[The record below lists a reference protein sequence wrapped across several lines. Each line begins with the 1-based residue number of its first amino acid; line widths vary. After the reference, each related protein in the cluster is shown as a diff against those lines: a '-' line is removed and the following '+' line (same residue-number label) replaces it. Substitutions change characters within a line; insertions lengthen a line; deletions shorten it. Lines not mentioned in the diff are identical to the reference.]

1 MTSISHTSREF
12 DKLYQLDT
20 QYEPI
25 AGPSRSRSRAT
36 TPKTPKSPKSP
47 SSRPP
52 SRTER
57 RFVCSHQGCGK
68 AYFKP
73 SRLAEHE
80 LSHTGERPHLCPECG
95 QTYLRTSHLHAHMRT
110 HLDPETKPF
119 RCDREGCG
127 KTFWTGTHLRRHEE
141 AHDSVQTFTC
151 DKCTQTFNKAHHLR
165 EHSLCHLPPGTK
177 PFQCTQNGC
186 GASFSMKAH
195 LKAHEKT
202 HDGEFKDSLYYL
214 SHRPQFSPK
223 LPSSSH
229 PEFRETGGVCYIH
242 TEIGPAW
249 RVMKEELILQATRY
263 TCSHPSHVIFP
274 SFPTWS
280 SLQSHL
286 HSAHPPTCPY
296 DQCGGRIFKNPQRL
310 RDHLKVHE
318 QQTLDLGNLVPIP
331 TSQTLSTR
339 ADHVDDS
346 SVVKE
351 SRRQK
356 RKRLLRESGT
366 DRGVEVEVN
375 DMVDEEGKGKKLKR
389 IESGQEGKEWECD
402 AEGCTKKFKTKFALQ
417 THNRAVHQ
425 AKRFICPN
433 ECGTSYSHMSNLT
446 RHILSEHPTSS
457 TVPTTPIQPSISGSQ
472 IYPSTPPDL
481 SRLLKSTNS
490 TSIPPDFS
498 GKVQISSGIV
508 KMEPSSP
515 NLKRLP
521 LYGQDRSLIEETSG
535 QEGINSELTKDIDE
549 VSGREDLI
557 NSRKKKSKDYIN
569 GHENIKV
576 FGVKQ
581 MDRKVKVK
589 NMTQSKQDLLNLF
602 IGPNEENRPYI
613 CPHPTFGFDL
623 EQECHQRFWRS
634 YDLSRHLRSVHGL
647 HLSPEELNRVI
658 ILA

>member
-1 MTSISHTSREF
+1 MAMILITTVKMTSISHTSREF

-202 HDGEFKDSLYYL
+202 HD
-214 SHRPQFSPK
+214 
-223 LPSSSH
+223 
-229 PEFRETGGVCYIH
+229 
-242 TEIGPAW
+242 
-249 RVMKEELILQATRY
+249 ATRY

-296 DQCGGRIFKNPQRL
+296 DQCGGRIFKNHQRL

-389 IESGQEGKEWECD
+389 IESGQEGKEWECE

-481 SRLLKSTNS
+481 SRLLKSSDS

-498 GKVQISSGIV
+498 GKVQISPGIV

-515 NLKRLP
+515 TMNNHQNRP
-521 LYGQDRSLIEETSG
+521 SLYGQDERFIEETSG

-647 HLSPEELNRVI
+647 DLSPEELNRVI